1 MSNDPAE
8 RIPDSF
14 SDLLKM
20 QNLSTEKVNKV
31 IDLIDELELE
41 PVEILDLTGRLLECL
56 EDFHAK
62 QIELNSED
70 DGEGVDL
77 ESICGWVVDRDR
89 LRMIQFVLR
98 GVAL

>member
-1 MSNDPAE
+1 
-8 RIPDSF
+8 
-14 SDLLKM
+14 M

-41 PVEILDLTGRLLECL
+41 PVEMLDLTGRLLEWL
-56 EDFHAK
+56 ENYHAE
-62 QIELNSED
+62 QIELISED
-70 DGEGVDL
+70 HGEGVDL
-77 ESICGWVVDRDR
+77 DNVCGWVVDRDR